1 LRQLRL
7 GPHVLLVSQ
16 AASAVKVKDV
26 PSFLSARLTRENLSN
41 QTSTWLANYQKHI
54 DAGSFKPLRDM
65 MVSTFCLA
73 YVVAWPQEYKHYLHE
88 QVRGQLF
95 LRGGGRGAGKRA
107 TREELGA
114 PRWHPP
120 VLSFPSSLGVVGKVF
135 VLTDLQE
142 LKHAKAAGAH
152 H

>member
-1 LRQLRL
+1 M
-7 GPHVLLVSQ
+7 
-16 AASAVKVKDV
+16 

-88 QVRGQLF
+88 QVRGQSF
-95 LRGGGRGAGKRA
+95 RGGGGGKRA
-107 TREELGA
+107 RREELMSDA
-114 PRWHPP
+114 WWHPP
-120 VLSFPSSLGVVGKVF
+120 VLSFLRPW
-135 VLTDLQE
+135 VLWERCLY
-142 LKHAKAAGAH
+142 
-152 H
+152 